1 MLRLQRE
8 PRQELRIH
16 LLPLSLMFI
25 ILWQTV
31 SLIHNPA
38 SMCLHWVARAQ
49 LVTLSHLKDQLNR
62 YDLNSR
68 KHYWSVFYCLIMVC
82 IITLPFSPLCFT
94 VIEERGF
101 TEARQASLLVVS
113 SPKWYISMFQLFWVF
128 CIAPVHLPVTIFGL
142 FKFSGM
148 RRIVFAAKMDL
159 VQKIEIT
166 VGKVQV
172 TCLAA
177 TLFGKKSCLT
187 IQNLILRMFYCII
200 R

>member
-8 PRQELRIH
+8 PGQEFRIH
-16 LLPLSLMFI
+16 LLPLNLMFI

-38 SMCLHWVARAQ
+38 SM
-49 LVTLSHLKDQLNR
+49 
-62 YDLNSR
+62 YSR
-68 KHYWSVFYCLIMVC
+68 KHYWSIFYCLIMVC
-82 IITLPFSPLCFT
+82 IIALPFSPLCFT

-113 SPKWYISMFQLFWVF
+113 PKWYISLFQLFWVF
-128 CIAPVHLPVTIFGL
+128 CIALVHLPVTIFGL
-142 FKFSGM
+142 FEFSGM
-148 RRIVFAAKMDL
+148 RCTVFAAKMDL

-166 VGKVQV
+166 VGKIQV

-177 TLFGKKSCLT
+177 MPFSRRKKTCLT